1 MRLVICVGFLNEER
15 YLPAFLQT
23 VAAQTR
29 LPDRLLLVD
38 DGSTDRSPEIVR
50 EFAAEHP
57 WARVLARPPRPPER
71 DRLAQAHE
79 YKAFLWAQAQI
90 DEPHDVVA
98 KMDADLRLNPSLV
111 ESVMAAFEAE
121 PRLGIAG
128 GPLSVKTDEGGLRRE
143 RSPADHVRGPNKF
156 YRRAC
161 LDAIMPVPAI
171 AGWEAIDEAKAHMQG
186 WTTRM
191 VEPPGPDT
199 VHLRPTGAHDGRL
212 RGFRRMGSNTWSYGA
227 HPLAVLL
234 GGVSRLRERPPVLAG
249 FAFVG
254 GWAYAA
260 LKRYPR
266 AEPEVRAVV
275 RREQLRR
282 IRGYLPLGSRSA
294 DSASVTNASDSD
306 R

>member
-15 YLPAFLQT
+15 YLPAFLDT

-38 DGSTDRSPEIVR
+38 DGSTDRSPKIVR
-50 EFAAEHP
+50 DFAAEHP
-57 WARVLARPPRPPER
+57 WATVLARPPRPPER
-71 DRLAQAHE
+71 DRLAQANE

-98 KMDADLRLNPSLV
+98 KMDADLRLNPRLV
-111 ESVMAAFEAE
+111 ECVMAAFEAE

-128 GPLSVKTDEGGLRRE
+128 GPLSVEAPEGGLRRE

-161 LDAIMPVPAI
+161 LDEIMPVPAI
-171 AGWEAIDEAKAHMQG
+171 AGWEAIDEAKAHMRG
-186 WTTRM
+186 WETRT
-191 VEPPGPDT
+191 VDLPGDDT

-212 RGFRRMGSNTWSYGA
+212 RGYRRMGSNTWSYGA

-234 GGVSRLRERPPVLAG
+234 GGVSRMRERPPVLAG
-249 FAFVG
+249 FAFVA
-254 GWAYAA
+254 GWGYAA
-260 LKRYPR
+260 VKRYPR
-266 AEPEVRAVV
+266 AEPDVRAVI

-282 IRGYLPLGSRSA
+282 IRGYLPGGSRSA
-294 DSASVTNASDSD
+294 ESASVTNASDSA

>member
-1 MRLVICVGFLNEER
+1 MRLVISVGFLNEEG
-15 YLPAFLQT
+15 YLPAFLET

-38 DGSTDRSPEIVR
+38 DGSTDRSAEIAR

-57 WARVLARPPRPPER
+57 WARVLDRPPRPPER
-71 DRLAQAHE
+71 DRLAQANE
-79 YKAFLWAQAQI
+79 YKAFLWAAEQI

-111 ESVMAAFEAE
+111 ERVMAALEAE

-128 GPLSVKTDEGGLRRE
+128 GPLSVEDPDGGLRRE

-171 AGWEAIDEAKAHMQG
+171 AGWEAIDEAKAHMRG
-186 WTTRM
+186 WETRT
-191 VEPPGPDT
+191 VELAGGDS

-212 RGFRRMGSNTWSYGA
+212 RGFRRMGSNAWSYGA
-227 HPLAVLL
+227 HPIAVLL

-254 GWAYAA
+254 GWGYAA

-266 AEPEVRAVV
+266 AEPEVRAVI
-275 RREQLRR
+275 RREQLGR
-282 IRGYLPLGSRSA
+282 IRGYLSRSA